1 MSTLSDFGLDRR
13 QDARTTVESLTYICF
28 GSNDRGIVLD
38 ISEGGLRFRVLS
50 PIKRTEQPVRFWF
63 SAEGERVD
71 AEGEVR
77 WMDEQQVTGGLRFR
91 SVSSETREQIRR
103 LIRQPDPALAGGD
116 LEASRKLLLANSGNE
131 PEALEKI
138 RAAVQNKKMPAL
150 GVFARGMVSGLAV
163 AGLVALVILIR
174 VDRSHFGEM
183 LIEIGQRMLTRPV
196 ASPPGKTPLPLATPE
211 ASASPTPLAQGTSG
225 AEAPKVVYN
234 EPAVVIAGTS
244 PPASLPMPETRRSA
258 ALIPAPSEENKPTES
273 SADVA
278 ENKETLKSEVRS
290 SEPASG
296 AGNIAESKV
305 NTNFAANKYLDVRE
319 FRQKPAAEKLE
330 ASLGQLGYHTAV
342 NRKGRLWMNS
352 YHVLVGPYASD
363 AEVETARNDL
373 ESHGL
378 RPQSR
383 ARLSRKFLLPTMTLA
398 DKDTVVKDCVI
409 SWDANSSAATVTF
422 VKGDNIVLKAQ
433 GKWVKRGVTYKLD
446 AVLSDSKD
454 RGPLKLLEIHCHG
467 MSQALVFDEA
477 NPIQYFVPPFRGGDT

>member
-1 MSTLSDFGLDRR
+1 MSILSDFGLDRR

-38 ISEGGLRFRVLS
+38 ISESGLRFRVLS
-50 PIKRTEQPVRFWF
+50 PIEHTEQPVRFWF

-116 LEASRKLLLANSGNE
+116 LAASRKLLLANSGNE
-131 PEALEKI
+131 SGAMEKI
-138 RAAVQNKKMPAL
+138 RSAVQTKKMPGL

-163 AGLVALVILIR
+163 AALLALAILIR
-174 VDRSHFGEM
+174 IDRSHLGEM
-183 LIEIGQRMLTRPV
+183 LIEVGQRMLTRTA
-196 ASPPGKTPLPLATPE
+196 ASTLAGTPPLAPTSE
-211 ASASPTPLAQGTSG
+211 ASASPTSPAQGTSG
-225 AEAPKVVYN
+225 AKAPKVVYN

-244 PPASLPMPETRRSA
+244 PPASLPMPEARRSPT
-258 ALIPAPSEENKPTES
+258 LIPAPPEENKTSES
-273 SADVA
+273 TADVA
-278 ENKETLKSEVRS
+278 ENKETLKPDVRS
-290 SEPASG
+290 EPSTSAE
-296 AGNIAESKV
+296 NIMESRV
-305 NTNFAANKYLDVRE
+305 NPNFAANKYLDVRE
-319 FRQKPAAEKLE
+319 FRQKAAAEKLE
-330 ASLGQLGYHTAV
+330 TSLGQLGYHTAV
-342 NRKGRLWMNS
+342 NRKGHLWMNS

-363 AEVETARNDL
+363 AEIETARNDL

-383 ARLSRKFLLPTMTLA
+383 SRLSRKFLLPTMTLA

-422 VKGDNIVLKAQ
+422 VRGDNVVLKAQ

-446 AVLSDSKD
+446 AVLSDSPD

-467 MSQALVFDEA
+467 MSQALVFDES